1 VRTLVV
7 SDLHLGSALG
17 RDVLRRPV
25 ALDALQAAVSGVDR
39 LVLLGDVVE
48 LLEGR
53 PRRAFSRAHHPLR
66 VLGEALGR
74 SREVVI
80 VPGNHDHVLV
90 RPFLRERRATGRP
103 LGIATRVPARSSVG
117 LGALVASLRPAR
129 VRVQYPG
136 AWLAPGVYATHGHYV
151 DRQLFPR
158 ARGVV
163 ARGPFAVLPD
173 RGATPDDYERTAGPS
188 LDTLNSVV
196 SQDLPEV
203 LTDGLDRA
211 AGALRRATVA
221 AVPIAAQFLRSQ
233 GLAPL
238 TAGVLGMQFR
248 RAALPA
254 MSAVLSS
261 LGIHARHVLFGH
273 VHRTG
278 PLRHDDPAEWRPEG
292 RGAQLH
298 NCGSWVFEP
307 LLLAGTEPPH
317 PYWPGGAVLL
327 EPGAAPRTLTLLD
340 DVPPGEL
347 A

>member
-1 VRTLVV
+1 MRTLVV

-53 PRRAFSRAHHPLR
+53 PRRAFDRAHHPLR
-66 VLGEALGR
+66 VLGETLGR
-74 SREVVI
+74 GREVLI

-90 RPFLRERRATGRP
+90 RPFLRERRAAGRA
-103 LGIATRVPARSSVG
+103 LGIATRVPARSSAA
-117 LGALVASLRPAR
+117 LEALVASLRPAR

-136 AWLAPGVYATHGHYV
+136 AWLGPGIYATHGHYV

-173 RGATPDDYERTAGPS
+173 RGATPDEYERTGGPS
-188 LDTLNSVV
+188 IDTLSSVV
-196 SQDLPEV
+196 SQDLP
-203 LTDGLDRA
+203 DGLTEGIDRA
-211 AGALRRATVA
+211 AGALRRATIA
-221 AVPIAAQFLRSQ
+221 AVPLAAQFLRSQ

-254 MSAVLSS
+254 MSAVLQS
-261 LGIHARHVLFGH
+261 LGIRARHVLFGH

-278 PLRHDDPAEWRPEG
+278 PLADDDLAEWRPEG
-292 RGAQLH
+292 RGPRLH
-298 NCGSWVFEP
+298 NSGSWVFEP
-307 LLLAGTEPPH
+307 LLLAGAEPPH

-340 DVPPGEL
+340 DASPSAL
-347 A
+347 